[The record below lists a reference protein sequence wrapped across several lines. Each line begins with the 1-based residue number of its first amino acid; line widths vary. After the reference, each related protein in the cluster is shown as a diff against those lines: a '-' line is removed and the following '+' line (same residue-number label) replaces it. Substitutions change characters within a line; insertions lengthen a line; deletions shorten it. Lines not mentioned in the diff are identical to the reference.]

1 MNRRRSTKCMMLL
14 GLLFLALPES
24 VSAQSVA
31 PTGGIWSY
39 SEGTQPIKIAAK
51 HKQRVRL
58 PACPLNAAATK
69 TCTCSVSGG
78 NAQICRPGEACST
91 TGCGG

>member
-1 MNRRRSTKCMMLL
+1 MNRRITKCMMLL
-14 GLLFLALPES
+14 GFLFLALPES
-24 VSAQSVA
+24 APAQTVA

-39 SEGTQPIKIAAK
+39 SEGTKPIEIAAK
-51 HKQRVRL
+51 RKQRVRL

-78 NAQICRPGEACST
+78 NTQICMPGEACSS